1 MKLPEIFF
9 KSSTNINKLYKT
21 ILLLQFL
28 ILFGPLCV
36 LNNLNASQWTVASN
50 QNNPDEVH
58 NYQSLN
64 EVDQLISKLTIEEKI
79 GQLFVFGFK
88 EQEFTPSLERFL
100 NTYKPGG
107 LIFFSRNGKSPEKVL
122 KLIQDIKAYYK
133 KINKIEPFF
142 VVDHEGG
149 DVVRVGP
156 PHFFPSALSLGQTKD
171 QAISYELGKWTGNYL
186 KNLGFDINLAPVVDL
201 RSESS
206 VNFIGERSFSSS
218 PDDVVKIVGP
228 FISGARAAGV
238 LSVLKHFPGH
248 GRLQEDS
255 HFEVVRKISN
265 ETELNQKDLLPF
277 KKLIKQHPSTAVMTS
292 HLSVPALDPSG
303 ELTTFSKPIVSKL
316 TNEYQH
322 EGLVLSDDFDM
333 LFFKDKTL
341 NVGQRSLDA
350 LKAGHDQVL
359 IVWSKANQLKAQRHI
374 KEQLLSK
381 SLPEDFIDD
390 KLKKILA
397 TKLRLKDDRTL
408 SYEKVKKSLAKIYS
422 LQEQISY
429 IHFNKLPK
437 NLIQEISTDLDSKKS
452 VYLFS
457 YSYLFYKNFK
467 DNFSKGG
474 FIPLSQDQ
482 WVNALKR
489 CEKHICFF
497 HVSGDQ
503 SALRAKEIPKELQKH
518 MIVLNTSDPTVTKD
532 VDSKKLNLYTKSN
545 KFWKWFAEELERIKD
560 SYAAVQKNKSLKST
574 HL

>member
-1 MKLPEIFF
+1 MDQNTDS
-9 KSSTNINKLYKT
+9 KS
-21 ILLLQFL
+21 
-28 ILFGPLCV
+28 
-36 LNNLNASQWTVASN
+36 A
-50 QNNPDEVH
+50 NPIEE
-58 NYQSLN
+58 SLS
-64 EVDQLISKLTIEEKI
+64 EVDQLISKLSIEEKI

-100 NTYKPGG
+100 SLYKPGG

-133 KINKIEPFF
+133 RVNKIEPFF

-171 QAISYELGKWTGNYL
+171 QAISYELGKWTGRYL

-201 RSESS
+201 RSESA

-218 PDDVVKIVGP
+218 PEDVVTIVGP

-248 GRLQEDS
+248 GRLQQDS

-265 ETELNQKDLLPF
+265 VNELNQKDLMPF

-292 HLSVPALDPSG
+292 HLSVPALDPTG

-316 TNEYQH
+316 ANEYQH

-333 LFFKDKTL
+333 LFFKDK
-341 NVGQRSLDA
+341 SLDVGTKSVQA
-350 LKAGHDQVL
+350 LKAGHDQIL
-359 IVWSKANQLKAQRHI
+359 IVWSKANQFKAQKHI

-381 SLPEDFIDD
+381 NISEEFIDN

-408 SYEKVKKSLAKIYS
+408 SYEKVKRSLAKIYS
-422 LQEQISY
+422 LQDQISF

-437 NLIQEISTDLDSKKS
+437 NLIQEISTEIDSKKS

-474 FIPLSQDQ
+474 FIPLGQDQ
-482 WVNALKR
+482 WVKALNR

-503 SALRAKEIPKELQKH
+503 SALRAKEIPKNLQKH
-518 MIVLNTSDPTVTKD
+518 MIVINTSDPTVTKD
-532 VDSKKLNLYTKSN
+532 VESKKLNLYTKSN
-545 KFWKWFAEELERIKD
+545 KFWKWFADEIEKIKD
-560 SYAAVQKNKSLKST
+560 SYALNQKSKNNRTTNL
-574 HL
+574 